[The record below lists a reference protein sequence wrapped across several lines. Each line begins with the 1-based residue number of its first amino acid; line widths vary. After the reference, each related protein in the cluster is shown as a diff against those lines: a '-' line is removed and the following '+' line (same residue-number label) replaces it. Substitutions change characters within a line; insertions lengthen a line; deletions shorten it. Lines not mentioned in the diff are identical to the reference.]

1 MLGFGRGSSV
11 EVLVNGVS
19 NIFNAEEILKLIRK
33 NLALKDERD
42 RLQAGYDEEVRAS
55 QLLAARLE
63 AANLKLKEFGNPGQ
77 F

>member
-11 EVLVNGVS
+11 EVVVNGVA
-19 NIFNAEEILKLIRK
+19 NIFDAEQILKLIRE
-33 NLALKDERD
+33 NMTLKDERD
-42 RLQAGYDEEVRAS
+42 RLQAGYDEEVRAG

-63 AANLKLKEFGNPGQ
+63 TANLKLKEFGNPGQ